1 MWRQEPGPQGD
12 PGGSDALR
20 VGFYYGTLTP
30 LPLGPTRGPLTA
42 TSSRADELLDAGRPA
57 GAGLKSTA
65 LSAATSINDAT
76 AIAAIR
82 SYSASPYIPIM
93 PLDPYA
99 SIYVYRVELVPFH
112 SAPVAILE
120 ELQERLLT
128 GMPHEALVQEYWE
141 PREGWR
147 LREVLATSFT
157 VVERLAP
164 TTERE
169 TYLRRWVHYNLDRER
184 ARLL

>member
-1 MWRQEPGPQGD
+1 MWRRAPAPEGD
-12 PGGSDALR
+12 PRGSEALR

-30 LPLGPTRGPLTA
+30 LPLGPTRGPRPV
-42 TSSRADELLDAGRPA
+42 TSGRADAILDAARPA

-65 LSAATSINDAT
+65 ISAATSINDAT

-82 SYSASPYIPIM
+82 SYSALPYIPIM

-99 SIYVYRVELVPFH
+99 SIYIYRVELVPFH

-120 ELQERLLT
+120 ELQERLST
-128 GMPHEALVQEYWE
+128 GMPHQALVQEYWE
-141 PREGWR
+141 PGEEWR

-164 TTERE
+164 TTERD
-169 TYLRRWVHYNLDRER
+169 TYLRRWVHYNQDRER